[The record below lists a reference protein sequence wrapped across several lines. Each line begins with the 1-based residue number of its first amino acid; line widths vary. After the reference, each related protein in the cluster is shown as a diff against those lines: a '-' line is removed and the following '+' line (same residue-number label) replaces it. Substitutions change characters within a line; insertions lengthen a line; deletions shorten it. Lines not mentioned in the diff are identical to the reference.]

1 MAEYAYSFDDE
12 MCYGIFDTEK
22 EAINEALEA
31 YELWEHE
38 NDYEFIFV
46 GEVERF
52 EPQVNVERVLEDI
65 ADDAYNEG
73 FEDGDYLT
81 NVKNEHIE
89 ELEKIMTEVYNKWE
103 NSHPEYRNTKFF
115 MTNPKRY
122 SIEDLFEN
130 EEVQ

>member
-12 MCYGIFDTEK
+12 TCYGIFDTEK

-31 YELWEHE
+31 YELWEYE

-46 GEVERF
+46 GKVRRF
-52 EPQVNVERVLEDI
+52 EPQVNIGRVLEDI

-73 FEDGDYLT
+73 FEDDDYL
-81 NVKNEHIE
+81 NNIKGEHMD
-89 ELEKIMTEVYNKWE
+89 ELEKVLTKAYNKWE
-103 NSHPEYRNTKFF
+103 NSHQEYHNTKFF

-122 SIEDLFEN
+122 SIEELMEEEN
-130 EEVQ
+130 

>member
-12 MCYGIFDTEK
+12 TCYGVFDTEK

-38 NDYEFIFV
+38 NEYEFIFV
-46 GEVERF
+46 GKVRRF
-52 EPQVNVERVLEDI
+52 EPQVNIGRVLEDI

-73 FEDGDYLT
+73 FEDDDYL
-81 NVKNEHIE
+81 NNIKGEHIK
-89 ELEKIMTEVYNKWE
+89 ELELMLTEAYNKWE

-122 SIEDLFEN
+122 SIEELLEEEN
-130 EEVQ
+130 

>member
-38 NDYEFIFV
+38 NEYEFIFV
-46 GEVERF
+46 GKVRRF
-52 EPQVNVERVLEDI
+52 EPQVNTGRVLEDI

-73 FEDGDYLT
+73 FEDDDYL
-81 NVKNEHIE
+81 NNIKGEHMD
-89 ELEKIMTEVYNKWE
+89 ELEKVLTEAYENWE
-103 NSHPEYRNTKFF
+103 SSHPEYRNTKFF

-122 SIEDLFEN
+122 SIEELM
-130 EEVQ
+130 EEES

>member
-12 MCYGIFDTEK
+12 TRCGIFDTEK

-65 ADDAYNEG
+65 AEDAYNEG
-73 FEDGDYLT
+73 FDDGDYLT
-81 NVKNEHIE
+81 D
-89 ELEKIMTEVYNKWE
+89 
-103 NSHPEYRNTKFF
+103 R
-115 MTNPKRY
+115 
-122 SIEDLFEN
+122 
-130 EEVQ
+130 